1 MGGAPS
7 SVYVEYPDLCYWKRV
22 FDVLDMSSSDVKELY
37 RIYHCMDVDEVDKA
51 NIRELF
57 AWLASKTPFME
68 KVYSLLDTEK
78 TGQVD
83 FGYFVVLLW
92 NFCALNKND
101 LISFVF
107 DLYDDSNCGA
117 LFVRDLQ
124 KMLNDVYGSHK
135 DVNRNAMKLSEK
147 LSMVRE
153 ICFDLP
159 MFRSFVQSHGALLYP
174 VFMTHKR
181 LRSTI
186 IGNRFWQRMTT
197 HRMRYPSL
205 LSMKKLHQLLVRCQY
220 ARENG
225 VYTSTQSD
233 KRQDI
238 RSITA
243 EVRDDAT
250 SRRRPAEE
258 EMPTPRLHTID
269 NAAFYLPQDAAPTTH
284 PVVIKA
290 VRQHS
295 SHADQLTS

>member
-1 MGGAPS
+1 
-7 SVYVEYPDLCYWKRV
+7 
-22 FDVLDMSSSDVKELY
+22 
-37 RIYHCMDVDEVDKA
+37 
-51 NIRELF
+51 
-57 AWLASKTPFME
+57 
-68 KVYSLLDTEK
+68 
-78 TGQVD
+78 
-83 FGYFVVLLW
+83 
-92 NFCALNKND
+92 
-101 LISFVF
+101 
-107 DLYDDSNCGA
+107 
-117 LFVRDLQ
+117 
-124 KMLNDVYGSHK
+124 
-135 DVNRNAMKLSEK
+135 
-147 LSMVRE
+147 
-153 ICFDLP
+153 

-225 VYTSTQSD
+225 VYTSTQSGNKSASLIFSLTVLD

-290 VRQHS
+290 VRQH
-295 SHADQLTS
+295 